1 MKKRAFIRY
10 FGWPEYKSIAGKNG
24 KSLLVLTVIIF
35 ISLVAIGLG
44 KSATQYLKIK
54 MDDPFIKFV
63 KVTKPLFGKEVS
75 IKDFEKK
82 DLKSKFSYGEVS
94 EVHIIFRG
102 FMNTSGKEENAS
114 ARLIDEESEFFKF
127 MSSDSDVFLTDTNFT
142 DNEFGCIVTTKF
154 LEKLGYDNLDVDYI
168 NYVNFG
174 QKNRDLLPIPISGVV
189 KQLPDYA
196 DILISKKFYNSIKR
210 KDYNCLDIEDY
221 NHKTYLQFYLPEIKK
236 IPATLLENGYSIES
250 KDILLFN
257 NGIIIKKYGIQNY
270 NFEREKALK
279 QFPKAIQFYDY
290 HQIDC
295 TAAAKLKSDPE
306 YFSFSFNN
314 LDNIKLFKEYLHNKF
329 KLKID
334 MSTIEA
340 KENFNFFNKL
350 ANLLSVSLIFF
361 SVFSIFIFTTNLINN
376 HIDKTKR
383 NLGTL
388 KAFGLGNNS
397 VILIYTLISS
407 LLVVS
412 AFTVAYLLSYIL
424 GSIIL
429 DSLINIFNISIEN
442 VIEYINLDILH
453 LIIAFIIIPILTI
466 SLRIWSKLKDATPG
480 DLIYER

>member
-24 KSLLVLTVIIF
+24 KSLLVLTIIIF
-35 ISLVAIGLG
+35 ISLIAIGLG

-54 MDDPFIKFV
+54 MNDPFIKFV
-63 KVTKPLFGKEVS
+63 NVTKPFFGKEVS
-75 IKDFEKK
+75 IKDFEKD
-82 DLKSKFSYGEVS
+82 DLKNRFSYGEVS
-94 EVHIIFRG
+94 EVHFAFRD
-102 FMNTSGKEENAS
+102 FMSTTGKEKGAKV
-114 ARLIDEESEFFKF
+114 RLIDEESELFKF
-127 MSSDSDVFLTDTNFT
+127 MSSDSDVFLTGTNFN
-142 DNEFGCIVTTKF
+142 DNEFGCIVTKKY

-168 NYVNFG
+168 NYVNY
-174 QKNRDLLPIPISGVV
+174 KSENRDLLPIPISGVV
-189 KQLPDYA
+189 TQLPDYT
-196 DILISKKFYNSIKR
+196 DILISRKFYNAINGYK
-210 KDYNCLDIEDY
+210 CLDIEDY
-221 NHKTYLQFYLPEIKK
+221 NHKTYLQFYLQGVKENPE
-236 IPATLLENGYSIES
+236 TLLEIGYSKDS
-250 KDILLFN
+250 KDVLLFN
-257 NGIIIKKYGIQNY
+257 NGIIIKKYGIENY
-270 NFEREKALK
+270 NLEREIVFK
-279 QFPKAIQFYDY
+279 QFPKATQLYDY
-290 HQIDC
+290 HQIACDSEI
-295 TAAAKLKSDPE
+295 KSDPE

-314 LDNIKLFKEYLHNKF
+314 LDRIKPFKEYLDKTY

-407 LLVVS
+407 VLVVS
-412 AFTVAYLLSYIL
+412 AFTVAYLLSSLL
-424 GSIIL
+424 GSILL
-429 DSLINIFNISIEN
+429 DFLITNSNISIDN
-442 VIEYINLDILH
+442 VIEYTNIKIIY
-453 LIIAFIIIPILTI
+453 LIIAFIFIPILTI
-466 SLRIWSKLKDATPG
+466 SLRIWSKLKNATPG